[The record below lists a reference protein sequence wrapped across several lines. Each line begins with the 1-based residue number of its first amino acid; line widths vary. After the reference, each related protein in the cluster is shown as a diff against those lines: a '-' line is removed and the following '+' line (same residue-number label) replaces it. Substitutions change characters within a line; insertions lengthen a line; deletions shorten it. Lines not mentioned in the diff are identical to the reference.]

1 MVKNSTSYRQ
11 AIGERGLSAGRFL
24 SVAAAEHLSGL
35 PRGWSSP
42 RAGDV
47 NPEDLRRHFPD
58 GEAGPQNCGPLV
70 IV

>member
-11 AIGERGLSAGRFL
+11 AIGERFL

-42 RAGDV
+42 RARDV